1 MKESQDKLYFYQRPI
16 LHFNGKKY
24 NFSNLQLLAL
34 ILCSP
39 LLSIFIYY
47 FLKLRINFWVYE
59 FTSRQIVFILN
70 TLFNMNSLV
79 IINPEHNVFPTIFIP
94 NHPFNGNYSITPNC
108 IAAHIFSILIGIIIF
123 IPSSKDSSS
132 NKNFMWRKI
141 KTLIIAVGG
150 IHLLNI
156 FRIAFLLFFNF
167 KGIPFEFIHESL
179 FFLSAIVGALLVSI
193 LLKKLLP
200 ELFISIY
207 YMYYLIS
214 HKRKKE

>member
-24 NFSNLQLLAL
+24 NFSNPQLLAL

-207 YMYYLIS
+207 YMYCLIS
-214 HKRKKE
+214 QNRKKE

>member
-1 MKESQDKLYFYQRPI
+1 MKESQDILYFYQRPI

-24 NFSNLQLLAL
+24 NFSNPQLLAL

-79 IINPEHNVFPTIFIP
+79 IINPEHNIFPTIFIP
-94 NHPFNGNYSITPNC
+94 NHPFNGYYSITPNC
-108 IAAHIFSILIGIIIF
+108 IAAHIFSILIGIILF

-132 NKNFMWRKI
+132 NQNFIWRKI
-141 KTLIIAVGG
+141 KTLIITVG
-150 IHLLNI
+150 
-156 FRIAFLLFFNF
+156 
-167 KGIPFEFIHESL
+167 
-179 FFLSAIVGALLVSI
+179 
-193 LLKKLLP
+193 
-200 ELFISIY
+200 
-207 YMYYLIS
+207 
-214 HKRKKE
+214 